1 MLMQISYFTKNF
13 SSMNRTLPYLC
24 SLALIMGTLSSIF
37 AQETRFFMP
46 KEIAEA
52 YKKGTR
58 SYDGKPGPKYWQNTV
73 DYDIDVEVF
82 PADKKLEGSEKIV
95 YHNNSPDPLNAV
107 VIRLYHDLFREA
119 NPRAYRV
126 RPSDITDGVKLTT
139 IEINGTEIDASNG
152 QVVNRN
158 GTNTFIRL
166 PQPLAPGADLELTIG
181 WAQKVPETTVRTG
194 VYDSTSFFIA
204 YWYPQVAVYDDV
216 FGWDD
221 LAYDFSA
228 EFYNNLGNYD
238 VRITA
243 PDNFTVLATGS
254 LQNAEAVL
262 EADSYTAY
270 QKAKSSTTPV
280 MIVSPEQLDGDFHHK
295 SGTWHY
301 TAEEVSDFSFTLS
314 DHFSWDA
321 AAQAVDGRQVLINS
335 FYPADIADA
344 CQEVTPNQ
352 QKTMQ
357 YFSEEVPG
365 IPYPYPEFTTF
376 ISSASGGGGME
387 TPMMANNG
395 NPGLG
400 VTVHEMFHTYFPMY
414 VRTNEKR
421 FAWMDEGWADF
432 NTAVVTQR
440 FFGKDDGLLFGEVSG
455 GVSGTLG
462 TISDLPL
469 ITSTQFTDGTNYGY
483 SAYPLPAFL
492 YATLEHHLGEALFLR
507 CYREYIRRWAKKSP
521 TPYDFFYTF
530 ENVSGQDLSW
540 FWKPWFFEFGTADV
554 QIKSYKKGK
563 LTLENTGTRP
573 VPIVVNVDY
582 QDGSSEMLSASA
594 ASWKDDRTYQM
605 KVPKYKEVTNLTVSA
620 GVPDAEPLDNIYPSL
635 RQQYE
640 NFEIPEDI
648 TGNYFIAAFQ
658 VGINVE
664 EKDDYLFLTLPA
676 ANLQFYLV
684 PTSTTE
690 FKSLDGKTK
699 FTFSKEDGKYK
710 TLNFKYFGYDLTGA
724 KQ

>member
-1 MLMQISYFTKNF
+1 MSHKFNLSLILVLSFGF
-13 SSMNRTLPYLC
+13 HSTL
-24 SLALIMGTLSSIF
+24 F

-52 YKKGTR
+52 YENGTR
-58 SYDGKPGPKYWQNTV
+58 SYDGRPGPKYWQNTV

-82 PADKKLEGSEKIV
+82 PSEKRLEGSETVV
-95 YHNNSPDPLNAV
+95 YHNNSPDALSSI

-126 RPSDITDGVKLTT
+126 SPEDITEGVELTK
-139 IEINGTEIDASNG
+139 IEINGIAYDASNP
-152 QVVNRN
+152 QMVRRN
-158 GTNTFIRL
+158 GTNTII
-166 PQPLAPGADLELTIG
+166 PLQKALAAGEELEMTIS
-181 WAQKVPETTVRTG
+181 WAQKVPETTIRTG
-194 VYDSTSFFIA
+194 AYDSTSFFVA

-216 FGWDD
+216 FGWDN
-221 LAYDFSA
+221 LTYDFSA

-243 PDNFTVLATGS
+243 PDNFTVLSTGV
-254 LQNAEAVL
+254 LQNAEEVLAPASL
-262 EADSYTAY
+262 EAYK
-270 QKAKSSTTPV
+270 KAKSSTDPV
-280 MIVSPEQLDGDFHHK
+280 MIVTPEQLADDFHHS

-301 TAEEVSDFSFTLS
+301 QAEEVSDFSFALS

-321 AAQAVDGRQVLINS
+321 AIQEVDGRQVLINS
-335 FYPADIADA
+335 FYPADIAEA
-344 CQEVTPNQ
+344 CKEVTPNQ
-352 QKTMQ
+352 QKTMHH
-357 YFSEEVPG
+357 FSVDVPG

-376 ISSASGGGGME
+376 ISSAQGGGGME

-432 NTAVVTQR
+432 NTAIVTKR
-440 FFGKDDGLLFGEVSG
+440 YFEKDDGLLFGDVSG
-455 GVSGTLG
+455 GVGGTLG
-462 TISDLPL
+462 SISDLPL

-492 YATLEHHLGEALFLR
+492 YATLQHHLGEALFLR

-540 FWKPWFFEFGTADV
+540 FWKPWFFEFGTVDV
-554 QIKSYKKGK
+554 QIKSYKNGK
-563 LTLENTGTRP
+563 LIIENRGNRP
-573 VPIVVNVDY
+573 VPIVVSIDY
-582 QDGSSEMLSASA
+582 QNGDNEILSAGA
-594 ASWKDDRTYQM
+594 GAWKSDGTYQM
-605 KVPKYKEVTNLTVSA
+605 KVPRKKEVADITVSP

-635 RQQYE
+635 KQQYAD
-640 NFEIPEDI
+640 FDIPSDI
-648 TGNYFIAAFQ
+648 VGDYFIAAFG
-658 VGINVE
+658 VNIKVE
-664 EKDDYLFLTLPA
+664 NKKDYLFLSVPEA
-676 ANLQFYLV
+676 RLQYYLK
-684 PTSTTE
+684 PLSTTE
-690 FKSLDGKTK
+690 FEDLSGDIK
-699 FTFSKEDGKYK
+699 FKFELKDGKYQ
-710 TLNFKYFGYDLTGA
+710 TVNFQYFGYDLTGV